1 MTLTACQDEPE
12 MDGVAD
18 HEFMG
23 EALREAARSLGHGEF
38 PVGSVV
44 VLDGDIVGRA
54 YWAGVTRLIDHAEIV
69 ALRDAEGRRRLNRQ
83 ERSRASMYTTL
94 EPCALCM
101 AASMSF
107 LLGRIVFALEAPV
120 DGGTNLPEVWQPAN
134 GHPRARSVYTIP
146 TVERGVRRDESI
158 SLIEQW
164 VRSSPDNGWAEDYL
178 PQPAQ

>member
-1 MTLTACQDEPE
+1 MGDE
-12 MDGVAD
+12 MDGAED

-23 EALREAARSLGHGEF
+23 EALHEAARSLQLGQF

-44 VLDGDIVGRA
+44 VLDGDIVGRG

-69 ALRDAEGRRRLNRQ
+69 ALRDAEGGRRLSRQ
-83 ERSRASMYTTL
+83 ERNRASMYTTL

-107 LLGRIVFALEAPV
+107 LLGRVVFALQAAV

-146 TVERGVRRDESI
+146 TVECGVRRDESVA
-158 SLIEQW
+158 LIEQW
-164 VRSSPDNGWAEDYL
+164 VRSNPGNAWAADYL
-178 PQPAQ
+178 PKPAP